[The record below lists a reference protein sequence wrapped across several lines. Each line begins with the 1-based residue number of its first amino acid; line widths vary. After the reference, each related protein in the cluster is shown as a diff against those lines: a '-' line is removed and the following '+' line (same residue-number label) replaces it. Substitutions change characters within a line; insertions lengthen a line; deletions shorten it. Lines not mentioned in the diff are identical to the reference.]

1 MDSFSAWGDL
11 DGDHVVDTQVVDV
24 NGDGHF
30 DVQYTDTN
38 HDGVADV
45 MLVDHNHDGVADVA
59 VFSDEHGSALVM
71 EDHNHDGVADSVYTV
86 GPFGSGHGDTAA
98 ADGPFPTAGTATA
111 GPFPTGGTETVA
123 AGPYP
128 TGDTG
133 AVLDSVNSSMHD
145 AGLIYRDAM
154 HPGSVDQHDVDA
166 AVQRGENAARNA
178 QTMQGYTYQQQ
189 VSNDIHRGDLD
200 RQYSEEAHQ
209 AATDAAIE
217 AERGA

>member
-1 MDSFSAWGDL
+1 MDSHTAWGDL
-11 DGDHVVDTQVVDV
+11 DGDHVVDTQFVDV
-24 NGDGHF
+24 HGDGHF

-59 VFSDEHGSALVM
+59 VFSDEHGSGLVLV
-71 EDHNHDGVADSVYTV
+71 DRNGDGVADAVYTV

-98 ADGPFPTAGTATA
+98 AGSPYTTTATAAA

-123 AGPYP
+123 AGPFP
-128 TGDTG
+128 TGDTA
-133 AVLDSVNSSMHD
+133 AVLNNVNSSMHD

-166 AVQRGENAARNA
+166 AMQRTENAARNA
-178 QTMQGYTYQQQ
+178 QSLQGHTYQQQ
-189 VSNDIHRGDLD
+189 VSNDIHRGDLN
-200 RQYSEEAHQ
+200 RQYSEEAHR